1 MKIFVIICLTF
12 NYFTFVK
19 PEKSV
24 SESESVSVSV
34 SKSESES
41 VLKSKSNSVLKSK
54 SEAVSKSKSNT
65 NKFNSNTHDKTI
77 FRLSLLKSFARNL
90 MDTKLLKITSN
101 LNLRGKKYNQYTENT
116 QNLKNENENKNQNE
130 NQGDDEVILGSVIR
144 DTKTGEMSFHRVFFE
159 NVLIQNTKKLIAR
172 ARYNKSLN
180 KIGWSKLFVE
190 TFDNAP
196 PEMITWAA
204 GFLEGKLTAPQILD
218 FYNNLVG
225 IHEKESQYLEE
236 VFKYYENVEKFIRR
250 KTNKDSL
257 ENIKDM
263 KDLDYWISVAMTQA
277 QSDGLLQGY
286 NSIMKNNQLNFSQI
300 YFINAD
306 GEVPELL
313 NVFKYKKRNFKGTN
327 YSFREKKLNKKKVET
342 EKFSKAYLKE
352 VYGSED
358 PEIVWEKIMSKSHC
372 SAIIKLITD
381 ENNNPSDIFVGH
393 STWDSY
399 SEMHRIFKKYKFS
412 YTMYETETK
421 NSEISF
427 SSYPGTLTST
437 DDFYLLNKNIVV
449 LETTLEML
457 NKDIYEKNMPN
468 SNSHVPNYIRISV
481 ANRLANSAKEWTE
494 IFKLNNGGTYNSQW
508 MIIDYERFNNIIK
521 NNPDLLNQK
530 HNQNQNQNQNQNKF
544 TNNNTSNNNN
554 NIMNMKFFNRAIN
567 NSLNNNNSN
576 YNYNENN
583 NNFNTQNLSKQ
594 KYLTD
599 LSLFDTLDK
608 RENSDVNLNWFRF
621 KQSELKYYENGN
633 GNNNLEYSGVFFL
646 LEQVPGYIET
656 KDMTNLLFNKGFWGS
671 YNRPYFQK
679 IYFESGYYE
688 MSKKYGK
695 TYSYYDN
702 PRAILINHE
711 IKNVRDMN
719 DMKNLMQNNS
729 NPFNKNNHMN
739 VISPRYDMVDNL
751 DIRRTSGGI
760 DSKIVNLNLVKH
772 GGVLA
777 ISGPSKQ
784 NGIKPFDWRD
794 YPDEPHNGLPDVW
807 DFEWNLFDENF
818 IKN

>member
-1 MKIFVIICLTF
+1 MKFYFSFMKTFAIICIFFICLK
-12 NYFTFVK
+12 FVK
-19 PEKSV
+19 PE
-24 SESESVSVSV
+24 E
-34 SKSESES
+34 
-41 VLKSKSNSVLKSK
+41 
-54 SEAVSKSKSNT
+54 SNT
-65 NKFNSNTHDKTI
+65 DKFNSNSHDKTI
-77 FRLSLLKSFARNL
+77 LRLSLLKSFARNL
-90 MDTKLLKITSN
+90 INTKLLKISS
-101 LNLRGKKYNQYTENT
+101 NLRGKQYQ
-116 QNLKNENENKNQNE
+116 QNNNIESQNE
-130 NQGDDEVILGSVIR
+130 YQNDNINYGSVIR
-144 DTKTGEMSFHRVFFE
+144 DTKTGEMTFHRNFYE
-159 NVLIQNTKKLIAR
+159 NIPILSTKKLIAR
-172 ARYNKSLN
+172 ARYNKSLDQ
-180 KIGWSKLFVE
+180 IGWSKLFVE

-225 IHEKESQYLEE
+225 IHDKESEYLEE

-250 KTNKDSL
+250 KTQKDSL
-257 ENIKDM
+257 ENIKEM

-286 NSIMKNNQLNFSQI
+286 NSIMKNNQFNFSQI

-313 NVFKYKKRNFKGTN
+313 NVFKYKKKNYKGVN
-327 YSFREKKLNKKKVET
+327 YSFREKKLNKKKLET

-358 PEIVWEKIMSKSHC
+358 PEIVWQKIMSKSHC
-372 SAIIKLITD
+372 SAIIKLIKD
-381 ENNNPSDIFVGH
+381 ENNNPSDLFVGH
-393 STWDSY
+393 TTWDSY

-437 DDFYLLNKNIVV
+437 DDFYLLNKKIVV

-457 NKDIYEKNMPN
+457 NKDIYEQNMPN
-468 SNSHVPNYIRISV
+468 SDSHVPNYIRISV

-508 MIIDYERFNNIIK
+508 MIIDYARFKSLIF
-521 NNPDLLNQK
+521 L
-530 HNQNQNQNQNQNKF
+530 
-544 TNNNTSNNNN
+544 
-554 NIMNMKFFNRAIN
+554 N
-567 NSLNNNNSN
+567 NSDLSNVNQSKYSSSKNININNNNSFVNMN
-576 YNYNENN
+576 YFNRPINN
-583 NNFNTQNLSKQ
+583 NNQNNFNFDIQKLNKKQYLS
-594 KYLTD
+594 D
-599 LSLFDTLDK
+599 LSLFDTLNK
-608 RENSDVNLNWFRF
+608 KENPDVNFNWYRF
-621 KQSELKYYENGN
+621 KQSELKFYENGN
-633 GNNNLEYSGVFFL
+633 NNNFNREYSGIFYI
-646 LEQVPGYIET
+646 LEQVPGYIEIE
-656 KDMTNLLFNKGFWGS
+656 DMTNLLFNKGFWGS
-671 YNRPYFQK
+671 YNRPYFEK
-679 IYFESGYYE
+679 IFNESGYNE

-711 IKNVRDMN
+711 INNVRNLN

-729 NPFNKNNHMN
+729 NPLNKNNHMN
-739 VISPRYDMVDNL
+739 VLSPRYDMVDNP

-760 DSKIVNLNLVKH
+760 DSKIVNLNLVSR

-784 NGIKPFDWRD
+784 NGIKAFDWRD
-794 YPDEPHNGLPDVW
+794 FPDEPHNGLPDVW
-807 DFEWNLFDENF
+807 NFGWNVFDENF